1 MRSNL
6 KESKLRLEKS
16 LKKRQTEH
24 RKIQRVRNLIDNE
37 LDADQ
42 SHGYAA
48 RRKRLARLKAEHR
61 RLMKEDVLF
70 AAGVS
75 NLGFTKAVKG
85 DNVDDIHIWM
95 SQMGRDLFFYRE
107 VYGFPSKRVSSAS
120 SKVAAPR
127 KRLSRKRGT
136 QPSHPRGASGDPG
149 AR

>member
-1 MRSNL
+1 MI
-6 KESKLRLEKS
+6 KERKLRLERS
-16 LKKRQTEH
+16 LKKRQAEH

-37 LDADQ
+37 LNANQ

-48 RRKRLARLKAEHR
+48 RCKRLARLKAEHR

-70 AAGVS
+70 AAAVS

-107 VYGFPSKRVSSAS
+107 AYGFPSKRVSSAS

-127 KRLSRKRGT
+127 KRLSRK
-136 QPSHPRGASGDPG
+136 
-149 AR
+149 